1 MLTFVEEEKAKD
13 LVMKQIGVKN
23 SLSKIT
29 SLNENS
35 TNKQ

>member
-23 SLSKIT
+23 SLSKIAL
-29 SLNENS
+29 LNGNS